1 MLVAA
6 RARCGTYK
14 QSQRIAFAGCFVGR
28 RAWRFGLPKSG
39 MPNAKCERS
48 FTPAHRQH
56 QRIVKRATDGQADR
70 QGPWS
75 AIWAQAEAPG
85 RKDRHA
91 IPTVTFGAGQ
101 NDAHTVDECIDL
113 SQFDAACRLA
123 YGLATMC

>member
-1 MLVAA
+1 MVLRWPPGVALSSPPN
-6 RARCGTYK
+6 R
-14 QSQRIAFAGCFVGR
+14 GCLALGANGV
-28 RAWRFGLPKSG
+28 S
-39 MPNAKCERS
+39 
-48 FTPAHRQH
+48 H

-101 NDAHTVDECIDL
+101 NDAHTVDEWIDL